1 MEDVGPV
8 RNGYVAADGGRIL
21 DAGRMDQLPREW
33 RDARE
38 VYGARGQSVLPGLV
52 DPHTHVVHAGDR
64 TGEFRERLAG
74 TSYAEIGRRGG
85 GILATVAATRAAS
98 AADLVA
104 SAQPRLRRMLT
115 TGTTTVEAKSGYGL
129 CTVDE
134 LKMLEAVQSLAEQ
147 PVELVATFMG
157 GHEVPPEY
165 SEFPGRYATLVA
177 DEMTPAAALQG
188 IARFCDVFCEAGVF
202 DVAQAGQ
209 MLRAGKAAGLVP
221 RIHADEL
228 AAGGGA
234 ELAAALGARTAD
246 HLVHVSERGI
256 QAMAGA
262 GVMGVLLPGT
272 SFCLG
277 LEPAPASRMVAAGVP
292 VALATDCNPGSC
304 PIESM
309 AVIIGLACRLYGFT
323 PEAAIC
329 AATLNAA
336 WALDLHD
343 RIGSLE
349 PGKQADLVAIADPDP
364 AAIPYRFGSN
374 LVAALWKRGRRV
386 V

>member
-1 MEDVGPV
+1 M
-8 RNGYVAADGGRIL
+8 
-21 DAGRMDQLPREW
+21 
-33 RDARE
+33 
-38 VYGARGQSVLPGLV
+38 
-52 DPHTHVVHAGDR
+52 
-64 TGEFRERLAG
+64 
-74 TSYAEIGRRGG
+74 
-85 GILATVAATRAAS
+85 
-98 AADLVA
+98 
-104 SAQPRLRRMLT
+104 
-115 TGTTTVEAKSGYGL
+115 
-129 CTVDE
+129 
-134 LKMLEAVQSLAEQ
+134 
-147 PVELVATFMG
+147 
-157 GHEVPPEY
+157 
-165 SEFPGRYATLVA
+165 
-177 DEMTPAAALQG
+177 
-188 IARFCDVFCEAGVF
+188 F
-202 DVAQAGQ
+202 DVTQAGQ